1 LTVSTRSGSWCVGL
15 GAALQGALLWPRADG
30 VGLLLAAVL
39 GLGSFVAWRA
49 GGPQRRLLVASASL
63 GGAGMLLGGLLDAA
77 GAGPHVHGVAH
88 WPPGFASGLM
98 LLGCGAGCVLAGG
111 CRRGSVIPLGPAAI
125 LSGFAGML
133 VGMEAARAALTTTLG
148 AVPHGVS
155 HLGMLAGML
164 AGMAGGPR
172 AVALTSRAVTTLRP
186 DRRPTGARE
195 AA

>member
-1 LTVSTRSGSWCVGL
+1 
-15 GAALQGALLWPRADG
+15 
-30 VGLLLAAVL
+30 
-39 GLGSFVAWRA
+39 
-49 GGPQRRLLVASASL
+49 
-63 GGAGMLLGGLLDAA
+63 
-77 GAGPHVHGVAH
+77 
-88 WPPGFASGLM
+88 
-98 LLGCGAGCVLAGG
+98 
-111 CRRGSVIPLGPAAI
+111 
-125 LSGFAGML
+125 ML